1 MTFFTHPSPEPAQR
15 QSFQRHCPAPN
26 RLPAFPNAVRMN
38 RDDDRI
44 RWRDPAGVIY
54 EWDSQDG
61 ALQMFGAHGWH
72 LGEYQ
77 TTSTAPI

>member
-1 MTFFTHPSPEPAQR
+1 
-15 QSFQRHCPAPN
+15 
-26 RLPAFPNAVRMN
+26 MN
-38 RDDDRI
+38 SDDDRI

-72 LGEYQ
+72 LGEYDHIHGSNLKLAEPGRKLSSWRAGGLAGPAKSAYVMSS
-77 TTSTAPI
+77 TSIME